1 MYASNPA
8 VQQQL
13 AGLTHHFQMR
23 GSDIHTASAQGIGEL
38 YRILLGQ
45 VNLLSYIDVFRV
57 LGILFL
63 IILPLAFLMRRP
75 PTLEKKLA
83 VID

>member
-23 GSDIHTASAQGIGEL
+23 GSDVHTAGAQALENFIA
-38 YRILLGQ
+38 
-45 VNLLSYIDVFRV
+45 SS
-57 LGILFL
+57 
-63 IILPLAFLMRRP
+63 LAKR
-75 PTLEKKLA
+75 TY
-83 VID
+83 